1 MRLYIH
7 IVFPFFIM
15 TLVYTLLTF
24 FFGAKGIYTQ
34 KKLEE
39 ELKNVVKNVNMIN
52 QKGEE
57 LDVMIKNLTSDEQT
71 IKIFAHD
78 LGYINEGEGIIKLT
92 SFNTDPLRDVSCG
105 DAITIHKPTFIS
117 DSLCKRFAFLMGLV
131 FLIIEILIVKSYD
144 TEERREKVYSYN

>member
-7 IVFPFFIM
+7 IIFPFFVM

-39 ELKNVVKNVNMIN
+39 ELKNVVKNVNLIN

-57 LDVMIKNLTSDEQT
+57 LDVIIKNL
-71 IKIFAHD
+71 
-78 LGYINEGEGIIKLT
+78 
-92 SFNTDPLRDVSCG
+92 
-105 DAITIHKPTFIS
+105 
-117 DSLCKRFAFLMGLV
+117 
-131 FLIIEILIVKSYD
+131 
-144 TEERREKVYSYN
+144 

>member
-7 IVFPFFIM
+7 IIFPFFVM
-15 TLVYTLLTF
+15 TLAYTLLSF
-24 FFGAKGIYTQ
+24 FFGATGIYAQ

-39 ELKNVVKNVNMIN
+39 ELKNLMKNINMIN

-57 LDVMIKNLTSDEQT
+57 LDIMIKNLTSDEQT

-78 LGYINEGEGIIKLT
+78 LGYINEGEGLIKLT
-92 SFNTDPLRDVSCG
+92 SFKAYPLRDMTCG
-105 DAITIHKPTFIS
+105 DAITIHKPAFIS

-131 FLIIEILIVKSYD
+131 SLIIEILILKSYD
-144 TEERREKVYSYN
+144 SKERRKEVYSYN

>member
-7 IVFPFFIM
+7 IIFPFFVM

-39 ELKNVVKNVNMIN
+39 ELKNVVKNVNLIN

-57 LDVMIKNLTSDEQT
+57 LDVIIKNLTSDEQT

-78 LGYINEGEGIIKLT
+78 LGYINEGEGIIKLS
-92 SFNTDPLRDVSCG
+92 SFAPDPLRDASCG
-105 DAITIHKPTFIS
+105 DAITIKKPTFIS

-131 FLIIEILIVKSYD
+131 SLIIEIIVLKSYD
-144 TEERREKVYSYN
+144 SAEEREKVYIYN